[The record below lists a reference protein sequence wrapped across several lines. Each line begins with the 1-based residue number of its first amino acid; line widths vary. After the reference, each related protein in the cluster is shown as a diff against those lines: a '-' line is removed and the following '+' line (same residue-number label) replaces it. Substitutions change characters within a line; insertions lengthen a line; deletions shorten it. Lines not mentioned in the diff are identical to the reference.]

1 MNVRGCNDA
10 ISRDINVSTA
20 MESCRYTYAWIS
32 STIATPN
39 EPCYHQGCSRFR
51 VMTLHRYTVVFA
63 CPDSHGVMPLEA
75 EDREAA
81 WETARETFP
90 ECRLALVNADEDDD

>member
-1 MNVRGCNDA
+1 
-10 ISRDINVSTA
+10 
-20 MESCRYTYAWIS
+20 
-32 STIATPN
+32 
-39 EPCYHQGCSRFR
+39 
-51 VMTLHRYTVVFA
+51 MTLHRYAVVFA

-81 WETARETFP
+81 WETARKTFP